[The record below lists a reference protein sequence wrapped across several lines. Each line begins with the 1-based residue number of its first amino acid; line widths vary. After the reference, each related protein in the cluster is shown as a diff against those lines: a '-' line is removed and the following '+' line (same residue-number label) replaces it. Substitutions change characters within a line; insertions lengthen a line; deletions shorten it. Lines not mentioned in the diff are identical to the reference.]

1 MIYPIKTIKTFSCGV
16 VLGMHKA
23 SRLLCVLQEQGL
35 WNLGLDQ
42 VVTITP
48 EIKSKKRS
56 LKCHGVT
63 ISNSQRGGKGG
74 YFEPS
79 TPIPPL
85 SKSYERLCMRDP
97 LSYDFETQVLPS
109 IPLYLCTVRAC
120 LVQVLQGV
128 EWFEKDIKCHHTTR
142 LFYGSEALFT
152 TFLLSFSSLVL
163 KNMALVRL
171 FFQLANQI
179 NGRGHWKCPSVFLW
193 FVKCADSVE

>member
-63 ISNSQRGGKGG
+63 ISNSQIGGKGRG
-74 YFEPS
+74 V
-79 TPIPPL
+79 ILNPPL
-85 SKSYERLCMRDP
+85 QYHPFLKAMKDYACVTPYHMTLK
-97 LSYDFETQVLPS
+97 LKY
-109 IPLYLCTVRAC
+109 YLVYHYICVRY
-120 LVQVLQGV
+120 VHV
-128 EWFEKDIKCHHTTR
+128 WFRFCR
-142 LFYGSEALFT
+142 A
-152 TFLLSFSSLVL
+152 
-163 KNMALVRL
+163 
-171 FFQLANQI
+171 
-179 NGRGHWKCPSVFLW
+179 
-193 FVKCADSVE
+193 

>member
-23 SRLLCVLQEQGL
+23 SRLLYVMLQEQGL
-35 WNLGLDQ
+35 RNLGLDQ

-63 ISNSQRGGKGG
+63 ISNSQIGGKGRG
-74 YFEPS
+74 VILNPPLQQHYS
-79 TPIPPL
+79 NIPPL

-163 KNMALVRL
+163 KNMALVC
-171 FFQLANQI
+171 FSNQQI
-179 NGRGHWKCPSVFLW
+179 KSMGTRYYMAKYNN
-193 FVKCADSVE
+193 